1 MIMIGL
7 NLRSANME
15 DIMHLTFLGTGA
27 GAPSLQRNVTAIAL
41 TLSKRGDTWLFDCGE
56 ATQHQFMRSA
66 LKPSKLEKIFIT
78 HLHGDHIFGLPGLLT
93 SRSMAGLLEPMTIYG
108 PKGIK
113 QFVETALS
121 LSGSYTGFPLEIVEI
136 EAGEVLDDGEFRVIA
151 YPMNHVVECYG
162 YRIEQHDK
170 PGFLDAP
177 RLKAEGVPRGPWY
190 QDLKEGKRIRLEDG
204 REIDGAEYLGPATK
218 GKVIAIFGDT
228 GPTDVA
234 LELAANVDVMVH
246 ETTLEAAMAE
256 KSNGRGHST
265 TIQAAEVAKL
275 AGAKRMI
282 ATHFSS
288 RYLSSDR
295 ERLLAECQSVFAAT
309 ELARDFAVFEI

>member
-1 MIMIGL
+1 
-7 NLRSANME
+7 
-15 DIMHLTFLGTGA
+15 MHLTFLGTGA

-41 TLSKRGDTWLFDCGE
+41 TLSKRGETWLFDCGE

-66 LKPSKLEKIFIT
+66 LKPGKLEKIFIT

-93 SRSMAGLLEPMTIYG
+93 SRSMAGLTEPMTLYG
-108 PKGIK
+108 PKGLR
-113 QFVETALS
+113 QFVDTALS
-121 LSGSYTGFPLEIVEI
+121 LSGSYTGYPLEIVEI
-136 EAGEVLDDGEFRVIA
+136 EAGPVLDNGEFRVTA
-151 YPMNHVVECYG
+151 YALNHVVECYG

-190 QDLKEGKRIRLEDG
+190 QDLKQGKRITLEDG
-204 REIDGAEYLGPATK
+204 REINGVDYLGPATK
-218 GKVIAIFGDT
+218 GKVLAIFGDT

-234 LELAANVDVMVH
+234 LQLAANADVMVH

-256 KSNGRGHST
+256 KANGRGHST
-265 TIQAAEVAKL
+265 TVQAASVAQR

-288 RYLSSDR
+288 RYLSQDR
-295 ERLLAECQSVFAAT
+295 ERLLAECQSVFPAT
-309 ELARDFAVFEI
+309 ELAHDFAIFEV

>member
-1 MIMIGL
+1 
-7 NLRSANME
+7 
-15 DIMHLTFLGTGA
+15 MHLTFLGTGA

-41 TLSKRGDTWLFDCGE
+41 TLSKRGETWLFDCGE

-66 LKPSKLEKIFIT
+66 LKPGKLEKIFIT

-93 SRSMAGLLEPMTIYG
+93 SRSMAGLTEPMTLYG
-108 PKGIK
+108 PKGLR
-113 QFVETALS
+113 QFVDIALS
-121 LSGSYTGFPLEIVEI
+121 LSGSYTGYPLEIVEI
-136 EAGEVLDDGEFRVIA
+136 EAGPVLDNGEFRVTA
-151 YPMNHVVECYG
+151 YALNHVVECYG

-190 QDLKEGKRIRLEDG
+190 QDLKQGKRITLEDG
-204 REIDGAEYLGPATK
+204 REINGADYLGPATK
-218 GKVIAIFGDT
+218 GKVLAIFGDT
-228 GPTDVA
+228 GPTEVA
-234 LELAANVDVMVH
+234 LQLAANADVMVH

-256 KSNGRGHST
+256 KANGRGHST
-265 TIQAAEVAKL
+265 TVQAASVAQR

-288 RYLSSDR
+288 RYLSQDR
-295 ERLLAECQSVFAAT
+295 ERLLAECQSVFPAT
-309 ELARDFAVFEI
+309 ELAHDFAIFEV